1 MFKTVSVLLVST
13 LALSACSSWRDSRA
27 NPSNWFGSSTST
39 DVPVS
44 TSDANALIPDQGDG
58 DGQGLFSRPDPED
71 TSIPI
76 TVIDELRINA
86 TPTGA
91 IVYAA
96 GTANRQGAFNARLT
110 RVDSDENEK
119 NGVLEFTFRVNYPPY
134 ATAQGTP
141 RSRMV
146 SDAITLNR
154 KDLEGV
160 RLVRVV
166 GQQNAL
172 ESRRR

>member
-1 MFKTVSVLLVST
+1 MYKTVSVLLVST

-39 DVPVS
+39 DAPVS
-44 TSDANALIPDQGDG
+44 TTDADALIPDQGNG
-58 DGQGLFSRPDPED
+58 KGLFSRPDPED

-96 GTANRQGAFNARLT
+96 GTANRQGAFNAQLT
-110 RVDSDENEK
+110 RVKSEENAK
-119 NGVLEFTFRVNYPPY
+119 NGVLEYTFRVNYPPY

-146 SDAITLNR
+146 SDAITLSR